1 MFDIVYILATN
12 CAIRHSVRGGHSH
25 VLQGEPIRASR
36 AAAQSPHLGGPT
48 GRTGVSPAGTRPLS
62 VAIQSRPLPGRGR
75 GLTDR
80 LRDHERALYGV
91 AGIVVFLGLWELG
104 SRTAIIDRAFF
115 GRPTGIIE
123 AGIIEVQ
130 TERFWSDLYASVSEF
145 GLGYLL
151 AVVTGIPLGLAAGRF
166 ERLQYA
172 LDPWLNF
179 FNSLPRI
186 ALLPVLVIM
195 FGVFGPASKIAVVFL
210 GAFFSIVIP
219 TTQGVR
225 TTDRRFIDVAHSFGA
240 SERRLFWSVVIP
252 STVPFIITGLRLGIA
267 RALIGVV
274 TAELYTQT
282 EGIGVLIRRATE
294 LRQGDRALF
303 GVLLFTISGILAVEA
318 VRQLESR
325 VQRWRPATSLERR

>member
-1 MFDIVYILATN
+1 MSI
-12 CAIRHSVRGGHSH
+12 AIESKPLLPRK
-25 VLQGEPIRASR
+25 SR
-36 AAAQSPHLGGPT
+36 AARVL
-48 GRTGVSPAGTRPLS
+48 
-62 VAIQSRPLPGRGR
+62 
-75 GLTDR
+75 DNER
-80 LRDHERALYGV
+80 LLYGA
-91 AGIVVFLGLWELG
+91 AGVIAFLALWEFG
-104 SRTAIIDRAFF
+104 SRSGLIDRSFF

-123 AGIIEVQ
+123 AGIVEVQ
-130 TERFWSDLYASVSEF
+130 TERFWGDFFASFSEF
-145 GLGYLL
+145 AIGYLL
-151 AVVTGIPLGLAAGRF
+151 AIVLGIPIGLAAGRF
-166 ERLQYA
+166 RRLQYA

-219 TTQGVR
+219 TMQGVR
-225 TTDRRFIDVAHSFGA
+225 TTDKRFVDVARSFRA
-240 SERRLFWSVVIP
+240 SEWMLFRSVVIP
-252 STVPFIITGLRLGIA
+252 ATVPFIITGMRLGIA

-303 GVLLFTISGILAVEA
+303 GVLLFTISGIVGVEA
-318 VRQLESR
+318 IRR
-325 VQRWRPATSLERR
+325 VEARFQKWRPQTSLERR

>member
-1 MFDIVYILATN
+1 LSI
-12 CAIRHSVRGGHSH
+12 AIPSV
-25 VLQGEPIRASR
+25 
-36 AAAQSPHLGGPT
+36 
-48 GRTGVSPAGTRPLS
+48 PLR
-62 VAIQSRPLPGRGR
+62 VRRR
-75 GLTDR
+75 GLFGRILDNER
-80 LRDHERALYGV
+80 LLYGL
-91 AGIVVFLGLWELG
+91 AGVVVFLAIWEFG
-104 SRTAIIDRAFF
+104 SRAGVIDRAYF

-123 AGIIEVQ
+123 AGIKEVQ
-130 TERFWSDLYASVSEF
+130 NPRFWGDLMASVSEF
-145 GLGYLL
+145 AIGYLL
-151 AVVTGIPLGLAAGRF
+151 AIAIGIPVGLAAGRF
-166 ERLQYA
+166 RRLQYA

-195 FGVFGPASKIAVVFL
+195 FGVFGPGSKIAVVFL

-219 TTQGVR
+219 TMQGVR
-225 TTDRRFIDVAHSFGA
+225 TTDRRFLDVARSFGA
-240 SERRLFWSVVIP
+240 GEWLLFRSVVIP

-303 GVLLFTISGILAVEA
+303 GVLLFTISGVIGVEA
-318 VRQLESR
+318 IRR
-325 VQRWRPATSLERR
+325 VEKRYQKWRPATSLERR